1 MRNLLVLALAFTA
14 PQVAARAGE
23 ITLRPEILTAAQRSQ
38 VPTFARNYTL
48 KASADGRIYLYTRA
62 ENAHVYAIPE
72 AWTALRYRPGTGE
85 IGEPTGAVGDL
96 NFGVE
101 LPSDKPLGTFDTNM
115 PGYVPPVDPP
125 GAAGPTLET
134 VHPEHASGSPCPGPG
149 PCPNPSPDLP
159 RPDLPK
165 LPATPDLTPWVV
177 GGLAVAGVGL
187 VGLLGLFGLVVIVIR
202 NRNSA

>member
-23 ITLRPEILTAAQRSQ
+23 STLRPEVLTAAQRSQ

-125 GAAGPTLET
+125 GVRDRSYGLRVCPPSELT
-134 VHPEHASGSPCPGPG
+134 VSPQTANSWRLAFARMIAPVCA
-149 PCPNPSPDLP
+149 LY
-159 RPDLPK
+159 
-165 LPATPDLTPWVV
+165 LTFYQP
-177 GGLAVAGVGL
+177 
-187 VGLLGLFGLVVIVIR
+187 FG
-202 NRNSA
+202 